1 MNILKDILKG
11 IIVFLGHLLV
21 ILVTIL
27 AYTFAGLVAFFV
39 VGTVLLVIATMF
51 VGAFLLCA
59 QVWTQWLG
67 GF

>member
-59 QVWTQWLG
+59 HVWTQWLG

>member
-1 MNILKDILKG
+1 MNILKDVFKG

-21 ILVTIL
+21 ILVTVL

-39 VGTVLLVIATMF
+39 VGTVLLVIVTMF
-51 VGAFLLCA
+51 VVAFLLCVQIWA
-59 QVWTQWLG
+59 HLLG